1 MVGKHPIADPR
12 RLRQICSMSTILS
25 AVIVAGEHGGDIVHQ
40 LLFVL
45 VVGVCLGLFYYL
57 VNAAPF
63 IPDIFKKVLCWII
76 ILVGV
81 LFLVNV
87 LLGLVGHPFIAS
99 W

>member
-1 MVGKHPIADPR
+1 MK
-12 RLRQICSMSTILS
+12 SILS
-25 AVIVAGEHGGDIVHQ
+25 AVIVAGERGGDIVHQ
-40 LLFVL
+40 LLYVL
-45 VVGVCLGLFYYL
+45 VVGIVLGLFYYL
-57 VNAAPF
+57 VQAAPF
-63 IPDIFKKVLCWII
+63 IPAIFKQVLCWII